1 MKRKAVTTIAVT
13 VNGREWG
20 RAVSFRNAGPDDAI
34 YVLDQRD
41 GAIRFGDGSHGRT
54 PPVGSTIG
62 VSYRDGAGSAGNI
75 SKHIDDERNLTKFWV
90 VVQASGHRVGKA
102 TVMKC
107 FWPVKALATPVL
119 SFPES
124 PPLL

>member
-13 VNGREWG
+13 VNGREWD
-20 RAVSFRNAGPDDAI
+20 RALSFRNAGPDDAI

-54 PPVGSTIG
+54 LPVGSTIG

-90 VVQASGHRVGKA
+90 VVRRRYQAIGWGKRP
-102 TVMKC
+102 C
-107 FWPVKALATPVL
+107 
-119 SFPES
+119 
-124 PPLL
+124 